1 MDISFVLPHLYRGC
15 PVDDLADCSPHFLD
29 SIFFSTCLHV
39 VIMEYPFGHGFIT
52 SIMLIARHFAL
63 PPEQAWFGA
72 GDHVEGLVLPE
83 KFKGTDVEEITTLL
97 KKKVI
102 WHQPGTMDK
111 EDSRDVIMT
120 LNRLVIAIDRELGIA
135 DASIGEFR

>member
-1 MDISFVLPHLYRGC
+1 MEHL
-15 PVDDLADCSPHFLD
+15 
-29 SIFFSTCLHV
+29 
-39 VIMEYPFGHGFIT
+39 FGHGFIT
-52 SIMLIARHFAL
+52 SIMFIIRHFAL

-83 KFKGTDVEEITTLL
+83 KFKGTEVEEITTLL

-111 EDSRDVIMT
+111 EDARDVIST